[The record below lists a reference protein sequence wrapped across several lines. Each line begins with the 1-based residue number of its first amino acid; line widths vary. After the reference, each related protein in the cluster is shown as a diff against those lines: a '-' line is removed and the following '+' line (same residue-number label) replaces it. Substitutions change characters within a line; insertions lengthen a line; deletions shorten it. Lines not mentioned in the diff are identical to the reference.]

1 MWCPKCNATLTPGTA
16 ICPACGASTAET
28 TAGERRQVTVVFCD
42 IVGWSEIAE
51 RLDLEDAGDVLRSYH
66 EACARA
72 VAHEGGHVAQ
82 FLGDGVMIYF
92 GYPEAHEDDP
102 RRAIRAALSILD
114 VVKGAPNERL
124 TRSAGTPLRV
134 RLGVHTGLTVVG
146 PSYGLAVGSVPNL
159 AARLQELATPDSVV
173 VSEATHRLLGGR
185 FVSTP
190 LGPRALKGFDHP
202 VGVYQIDDEQ
212 PASMPPVSSGARA
225 NAPAPFVGREA
236 ELTRLTELWQEV
248 LTGGSHSVL
257 VIGDAGIG
265 KTRLISR
272 FVEHC
277 TAPGSIAS
285 WLHAQ
290 GSPTHQN
297 TPFRPLLDL
306 LDQLSHPAND
316 AAESRAGAKAGP
328 AREDI
333 ALLLS
338 LLEPARPGAGS
349 NDSGLTMLDPMRL
362 ARVTRA
368 FGELIVGC
376 TMRGPLIVVVEDV
389 HWIDPSTRDVVAALG
404 DLPSV
409 LWLLTTRPGSS
420 HSNDKA
426 PARTELVLDRLS
438 SEQSAVIVH
447 WLAGGAA
454 SASLVSTVLNSTDG
468 VPLFVE
474 EQTKMLLESAGSE
487 TESMEI
493 AASLQ
498 ASLLARLDRLGE
510 AKRVAQFGSVV
521 GRSVSLSMLER
532 GLHLS
537 PVALQAA
544 LASLV
549 AAGVLLAQSQT
560 SLARDALL
568 PESFAKRQS
577 SSGAQLYT
585 FKHALVQEAAYQ
597 SLLRSDRRRYHG
609 IVASSMEQAE
619 PALAERQPE
628 VLAYHFAQAQD
639 LSRAARY
646 AHTAGRRSMA
656 AAAYREGREHLRNA
670 LSHCQGVSESEER
683 RRLELQILS
692 LLGICLI
699 TTEGYGSAEVKATF
713 DRARELARGQEMAD
727 TFHVLRGLWA
737 FFSVVPDF
745 PRARALGVEL
755 EQLAHQS
762 GDAALVGELGPVLGL
777 PALWCGELDVA
788 RRHFEDCVAACG
800 GDRDGAQVLFS
811 EDPAV
816 TALALLGWVYWLEG
830 DSEKARAT
838 GNRAIEFAKRIGH
851 AHSQAYAMAFTS
863 VLAFFLRDER
873 AAAEL
878 TQELEALCTEYEF
891 PTWLAVGHMV
901 RGWALARTGDAQAAL
916 PLVEQSFA
924 LWDQVGVGL
933 NRPQRLG
940 LRAEVKALC
949 GDVPGALEDVNEG
962 LATGGRTGDHYYDAE
977 LWRLR
982 GEFEIGIDPGATTSA
997 RACFETA
1004 IAIARGQGARELV
1017 LRAERSLGELASG

>member
-1 MWCPKCNATLTPGTA
+1 MWCSKCNATLTPGTA
-16 ICPACGASTAET
+16 TCPACGANAAET
-28 TAGERRQVTVVFCD
+28 NSGERRQVTVVFCD
-42 IVGWSEIAE
+42 IVGWSEVAE
-51 RLDLEDAGDVLRSYH
+51 RLDLEDAGDALRSYH

-82 FLGDGVMIYF
+82 YLGDGVMIYF

-114 VVKGAPNERL
+114 VVKGAPNQRL
-124 TRSAGTPLRV
+124 IQSAGTPLCV
-134 RLGVHTGLTVVG
+134 RIGVHTGLTVVG

-173 VSEATHRLLGGR
+173 VSEATYRLLGGR
-185 FVSTP
+185 FATTS
-190 LGPRALKGFDHP
+190 LGLRALKGFDHP
-202 VGVYQIDDEQ
+202 VAVYRIDDEQ
-212 PASMPPVSSGARA
+212 PASLPPVSSGTRA
-225 NAPAPFVGREA
+225 NTPGPFVGREA
-236 ELTRLTELWQEV
+236 ELARLGELWQEV
-248 LTGGSHSVL
+248 LGGGSHAVL
-257 VIGDAGIG
+257 VTGDAGIG

-277 TAPGSIAS
+277 TKPGSTAS

-306 LDQLSHPAND
+306 LDQLSD
-316 AAESRAGAKAGP
+316 AENSRGATGGSA

-338 LLEPARPGAGS
+338 LLEPGRA
-349 NDSGLTMLDPMRL
+349 DSRNRDSALTLLDPMRL
-362 ARVTRA
+362 ARVTRD
-368 FGELIVGC
+368 FGELIVRC
-376 TMRGPLIVVVEDV
+376 TSNGALIIVVEDV

-409 LWLLTTRPGSS
+409 LWLLTTRPGSG
-420 HSNDKA
+420 HSDAKA
-426 PARTELVLDRLS
+426 PRARTELVLDRLS
-438 SEQSAVIVH
+438 AAQSAVIVN

-454 SASLVSTVLNSTDG
+454 SEALVNTVLASTDG

-487 TESMEI
+487 SESMEI

-510 AKRVAQFGSVV
+510 AKRVAQFGAVV
-521 GRSVSLSMLER
+521 GRTVPLTMFER
-532 GLHLS
+532 GLQLS
-537 PVALQAA
+537 PTALQAA

-560 SLARDALL
+560 SLTRDAVL
-568 PESFAKRQS
+568 PETSAKRLT
-577 SSGAQLYT
+577 SSGDQLYT

-609 IVASSMEQAE
+609 IVATSMERAE
-619 PALAERQPE
+619 PDLAERQPE

-639 LSRAARY
+639 LSRAAHY

-656 AAAYREGREHLRNA
+656 AAAYREGRAHLRNA
-670 LSHCQGVSESEER
+670 LLHCRGVSETEER
-683 RRLELQILS
+683 RNLELQILS

-727 TFHVLRGLWA
+727 TFHVLRGLWS

-788 RRHFEDCVAACG
+788 RRHFEACLESCG
-800 GDRDGAQVLFS
+800 SDRDRAQVLFT

-816 TALALLGWVYWLEG
+816 TSLALLGWVYWLEG
-830 DSEKARAT
+830 DSDKARTT
-838 GNRAIEFAKRIGH
+838 GYRAIEFAKRIGH

-863 VLAFFLRDER
+863 VLTFFLRDEH
-873 AAAEL
+873 AAATL
-878 TQELEALCTEYEF
+878 TLELEALCTQYEF

-901 RGWALARTGDAQAAL
+901 RGWALARTGHAEAAL

-949 GDVPGALEDVNEG
+949 GDVAGALDDVNEG
-962 LATGGRTGDHYYDAE
+962 LATGQRTGDHYYDAE

-982 GEFEIGIDPGATTSA
+982 GEFELQSDSGKATSA

-1004 IAIARGQGARELV
+1004 KTIARGQGAHELAR
-1017 LRAERSLGELASG
+1017 RAEQSLNALARG